1 VDYQILSAPLDQE
14 EFLFF
19 VGSCNVRNVFY
30 KLAIAEEVVG
40 ADSEY
45 SASYHVL
52 LQSSRGTFQFSI
64 HLDPANTWVSD
75 NNKIQDELVFLIGS
89 QIDEI
94 KA

>member
-19 VGSCNVRNVFY
+19 AGSCNVRNVFY
-30 KLAIAEEVVG
+30 KLAIAEEVIGVD
-40 ADSEY
+40 AEY
-45 SASYHVL
+45 SASYLVL

-64 HLDPANTWVSD
+64 HMDPANTWVSD
-75 NNKIQDELVFLIGS
+75 NKQIHDELIFLIGS
-89 QIDEI
+89 QIDQI